1 VVGSVP
7 LSIAA
12 GCFFLLMSNS
22 LHESEP
28 VVGAGVSMATKEGFI
43 ELRGQTERRRRTS
56 KCR

>member
-1 VVGSVP
+1 MVGSVP

-12 GCFFLLMSNS
+12 GCWFISNS

-28 VVGAGVSMATKEGFI
+28 VVGAGRSMATKEGFM
-43 ELRGQTERRRRTS
+43 ERRGQKERRRRTS